1 MAYNAHKQTL
11 IPRNQ
16 GEDLQILGATTKLK
30 RNPNLGFSFWDKT
43 RCTTTNNCKVCDVS
57 TSIVSS
63 LLILNFSPSEKW
75 QKHHTLYYH
84 NYSAIWLY
92 QTYLDKSK
100 VFITFSFCVAKG
112 PERLSSHTWAVG
124 IRKKGQKKQ
133 LRCLPSNASIK
144 FTHFRNTD
152 YLYRYFFEC
161 ISNHMNMLS

>member
-1 MAYNAHKQTL
+1 MP
-11 IPRNQ
+11 ISRP
-16 GEDLQILGATTKLK
+16 EDSAVRRGDFLHILGDISKLQ

-57 TSIVSS
+57 TSIVSW

-75 QKHHTLYYH
+75 QNIMLYTIH

-100 VFITFSFCVAKG
+100 LFITFSFCVAKG

-124 IRKKGQKKQ
+124 IRKKGHEK

-152 YLYRYFFEC
+152 YLYGTGAV
-161 ISNHMNMLS
+161 